1 MFARPR
7 SAAVALLAPLV
18 IASASLLLSACG
30 GGEGDDVVYK
40 TETPAKDD
48 RSMFDR
54 WFGGSSVVNPPK
66 AGTTTAAGEQ
76 VPLGDGKTGVG
87 VNEYLWRA
95 SLDTLSFMP
104 LASADP
110 FGGTIITDWYSAPE
124 SPNEQ
129 FKVTVY
135 ILDKELRA
143 DGIRVA
149 VFRQEKDAGGQWTNA
164 AVQPD
169 TQTQLEN
176 AILTRARQLRVA
188 TGEE

>member
-7 SAAVALLAPLV
+7 PAAAILAPVVMAL
-18 IASASLLLSACG
+18 ASLLLSACG
-30 GGEGDDVVYK
+30 GGESDQVVYK
-40 TETPAKDD
+40 YPDKTQQPKDD

-54 WFGGSSVVNPPK
+54 WFGGSPIVNPQ
-66 AGTTTAAGEQ
+66 ASTDLAAQ
-76 VPLGDGKTGVG
+76 APGDGKTGVG
-87 VNEYLWRA
+87 VNSYLWRA

-104 LASADP
+104 LAAADP

-124 SPNEQ
+124 TPNEQ

-149 VFRQEKDAGGQWTNA
+149 VFRQEKDATTGQWTNGV
-164 AVQPD
+164 VQPD